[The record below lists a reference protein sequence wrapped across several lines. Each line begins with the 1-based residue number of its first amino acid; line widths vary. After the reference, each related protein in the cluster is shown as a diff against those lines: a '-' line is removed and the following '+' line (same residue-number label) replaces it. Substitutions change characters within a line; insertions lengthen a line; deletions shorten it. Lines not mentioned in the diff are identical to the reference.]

1 VKALLPILG
10 RYAPL
15 GALVGIQL
23 LIIAIA
29 PSIAPSALAGAAGN
43 GSSLATGGGSTA
55 ANGVPGTGGVG
66 TTGTAGTT
74 GTGTTTGAGG
84 VSGPAAVSGDT
95 SHCTGGREF
104 SQTIAWFAPACVP
117 GTPGGVD
124 PQNGGA
130 TYRQGVTGDTVEIL
144 EYVTNYGA
152 QINAILAAQHA
163 LVTYNMAKQYDA
175 AVQRFLNDH
184 FVLWG
189 RKIHIDTYNG
199 TCNYLDDQCI
209 LPELDR
215 VVSQYKPYMVFW
227 LTSVCPECFAELAH
241 DGTIAVGGLGFSDQL
256 GQQLAPFYYS
266 ATMSSTHME
275 QAFAQWWCSEMSSVN
290 DPSRKVSFAGD
301 NNTAQNFNGMPRRLG
316 IVSPNK
322 PDNENTINNVLIPAL
337 HAGCGE
343 DSKYISDHTY
353 FYAQDINTAAQ
364 QTYAGT
370 AKEDS
375 GATAATS
382 VVCICDI
389 VAPQF
394 AYQGSANF
402 NYWPEALIADVQGMG
417 DDIVAQTYDA
427 QFSCPKAP
435 SGAGSGNQCAAD
447 SLAGLTV
454 SEPQEPQ
461 NDDPGIRVWKMYEG
475 SKPMPSDAQSGSTY
489 SGVTSTAVLLQYVMM
504 ASLIENAGP
513 QLDPWSMQKRA
524 PAMPA
529 IGGGNHPLLQ
539 FSTGNWQWIQTVRL
553 AYWDHW
559 RKSSYNGAKGSW
571 VNVNGQTYY
580 PRTGLPET
588 PSGPSIPPPG
598 QRS

>member
-1 VKALLPILG
+1 MKILLPIAG

-15 GALVGIQL
+15 GALIGIQL

-29 PSIAPSALAGAAGN
+29 PSVAPSALAGA
-43 GSSLATGGGSTA
+43 TGGGASYSAGGATA
-55 ANGVPGTGGVG
+55 ANGVPGTGAGAG
-66 TTGTAGTT
+66 TATGTNGTAG
-74 GTGTTTGAGG
+74 GPSAAGQ
-84 VSGPAAVSGDT
+84 SGPPAASGDT
-95 SHCTGGREF
+95 THCVGGREF
-104 SQTIAWFAPACVP
+104 DPRIAWFAPACVP

-124 PQNGGA
+124 PGNGGA
-130 TYRQGVTGDTVEIL
+130 TYRQGVTGDQVEIV

-152 QINAILAAQHA
+152 EINQILAAQKA
-163 LVTYNMAKQYDA
+163 LVTYDMAKQYDA

-241 DGTIAVGGLGFSDQL
+241 DGTIAVGGLGFSDQF

-275 QAFAQWWCSEMSSVN
+275 EAFAQWWCSDMSSVN
-290 DPSRKVSFAGD
+290 DPSRKVSFAG
-301 NNTAQNFNGMPRRLG
+301 NNNAAQNFNGQPRRLG

-322 PDNENTINNVLIPAL
+322 PDNENTINTVLIPEL
-337 HAGCGE
+337 HRLCGE
-343 DSKYISDHTY
+343 DETYIQQHTY

-417 DDIVAQTYDA
+417 DDVVAQTYDA
-427 QFSCPKAP
+427 SFSCPSQP
-435 SGAGSGNQCAAD
+435 SGPGGGGQCAAD

-454 SEPQEPQ
+454 AEPQEPQ
-461 NDDPGIRVWKMYEG
+461 NNDPGIRIWRMYEG
-475 SKPMPSDAQSGSTY
+475 SKPMPSDPQTGSVY
-489 SGVTSTAVLLQYVMM
+489 SGVTSTSVLLQYVMM

-524 PAMPA
+524 PGIPA
-529 IGGGNHPLLQ
+529 IGGGDHPLLQ
-539 FSTGNWQWIQTVRL
+539 FSSGNWQWIQTVRL

-559 RKSSYNGAKGSW
+559 RQSGYNGVKGTW
-571 VNVNGQTYY
+571 VNAGGQTYY
-580 PRTGLPET
+580 SINGLPSA
-588 PSGPSIPPPG
+588 PGGPAIPPPG